1 MQKWGKPKTQT
12 RTFRFDV
19 DLLKRLR
26 KVAER
31 TGMSE
36 NEFVVAL
43 LEGRLLVDPLIPA
56 FHGMTLD
63 SDSIES
69 FLMSGNVDALEAAFS
84 EKAQRNFPLIL
95 KLYETAEVP
104 LDFWKFI
111 VDILGRYCQ
120 WFYVEGSD
128 KATRKWMM
136 LRHSYG
142 LKWSRCVRSYI
153 LSAYGTMSKDKIK
166 VEISDQLIRIDF
178 QPS

>member
-1 MQKWGKPKTQT
+1 MQKRVKTQT

-19 DLLKRLR
+19 DLLRRLA
-26 KVAER
+26 KAAER
-31 TGMSE
+31 MEISE
-36 NEFVVAL
+36 NELVVTL
-43 LEGRLLVDPLIPA
+43 LEERLLVYPLIPA

-69 FLMSGNVDALEAAFS
+69 FLLSANVDVLEAAFS
-84 EKAQRNFPLIL
+84 EKTQRNIPLIF

-104 LDFWKFI
+104 LDFWKLL

-128 KATRKWMM
+128 KSTHKWIM

-142 LKWSRCVRSYI
+142 LKWSRCVRSFI
-153 LSAYGTMSKDKIK
+153 VSAYGTISKDKIE
-166 VEISDQLIRIDF
+166 VEISDQWIRINF